1 MSTSDNKLTRR
12 CLMRAAVGAVA
23 VVAGLIAASNGRLR
37 HDPLILRDVVTAT
50 EQLLVVGGALL
61 ILVGGLVAVRS
72 IARALKSLGEEHI
85 GDARGASLAFVW
97 TISGY
102 ALILILVLQA
112 LKVDLGGLL
121 VGGAITG
128 VVLGIAAQQTLGNF
142 FAGLVLLINRPFA
155 VGEHIV
161 LRSGALGGEY
171 DGRVTDI
178 SLFYIGM
185 VTETGPVALPNAHVL
200 MSAIGPG
207 AKAPEEADE
216 EEEEEGKKE
225 NEPTPTGAGGAP
237 DHSKGVS
244 G

>member
-1 MSTSDNKLTRR
+1 MSNRDDKLTRR
-12 CLMRAAVGAVA
+12 CLFRAAVGAVA
-23 VVAGLIAASNGRLR
+23 VVAGLIAASNGQLR
-37 HDPLILRDVVTAT
+37 DDPLILRDVVTST
-50 EQLLVVGGALL
+50 ERLLVIGGALA
-61 ILVGGLVAVRS
+61 ILLGGLLAVRS
-72 IARALKSLGEEHI
+72 VARALRNLGEDHI

-97 TISGY
+97 TITGY
-102 ALILILVLQA
+102 ALILILLLQA
-112 LKVDLGGLL
+112 LEVDLGGLL

-207 AKAPEEADE
+207 AKAPEEDD
-216 EEEEEGKKE
+216 EEEEGKKE

>member
-1 MSTSDNKLTRR
+1 MSSPDNKVTRR
-12 CLMRAAVGAVA
+12 CLFRAALGALAVA
-23 VVAGLIAASNGRLR
+23 AGLIAASNGRLR
-37 HDPLILRDVVTAT
+37 KDPLILGDVVSAT

-61 ILVGGLVAVRS
+61 ILLGGLLAVRS
-72 IARALKSLGEEHI
+72 IARALRSLGEEHI

-161 LRSGALGGEY
+161 LRSGPLGGEY

-207 AKAPEEADE
+207 AKAPVEDD
-216 EEEEEGKKE
+216 EEEGKKE
-225 NEPTPTGAGGAP
+225 NEPTPAGAGGAP

>member
-1 MSTSDNKLTRR
+1 MSTPDDKLTRR
-12 CLMRAAVGAVA
+12 CLFRAALGAVA

-37 HDPLILRDVVTAT
+37 KDPLILGDEVSAT
-50 EQLLVVGGALL
+50 EQILVVGGSLL
-61 ILVGGLVAVRS
+61 ILLGGLLAVRS
-72 IARALKSLGEEHI
+72 IARALRSLGEEHI

-161 LRSGALGGEY
+161 LRSGPLGGEY

-207 AKAPEEADE
+207 AKAPVEDE
-216 EEEEEGKKE
+216 EEDEEEGKRE

-237 DHSKGVS
+237 DHSKGIT

>member
-1 MSTSDNKLTRR
+1 MKTSDDKLSRR
-12 CLMRAAVGAVA
+12 CLVRAAVGAVA

-37 HDPLILRDVVTAT
+37 NDPLILRDVVTNT
-50 EQLLVVGGALL
+50 ERLLVVGGALA
-61 ILVGGLVAVRS
+61 ILLGGLLAVRS
-72 IARALKSLGEEHI
+72 IARLLRNLGEEHI

-102 ALILILVLQA
+102 ALIVILLLHS

-161 LRSGALGGEY
+161 LRSGPLGGEY

-207 AKAPEEADE
+207 AKAPEDDE
-216 EEEEEGKKE
+216 EEVKRE

>member
-1 MSTSDNKLTRR
+1 MRTPDNKLIRR
-12 CLMRAAVGAVA
+12 CLMRGAVGTVA

-37 HDPLILRDVVTAT
+37 NNPLILRDVVTTT

-61 ILVGGLVAVRS
+61 ILLGGLLAVRS
-72 IARALKSLGEEHI
+72 IARALRSLGEEHI

-97 TISGY
+97 TITGY
-102 ALILILVLQA
+102 ALILLLLLQA
-112 LKVDLGGLL
+112 LEVDLGGLL

-142 FAGLVLLINRPFA
+142 FAGLVLLVNRPFA

-161 LRSGALGGEY
+161 LRSGPLGGEY

-216 EEEEEGKKE
+216 EEEVKKE